1 MISVIVPVYNVEK
14 YVGKCIESI
23 LKQTYTDFE
32 LILVND
38 GSTDHSYDICCEYKK
53 KDSRIKIINKKNG
66 GLSDARNVGID
77 ASLGEYITFI
87 DSDDFISRYMFEF
100 LHNILIKNNAD
111 IAICSFLRVCENENP
126 IDKIPS
132 EMNIQLLNSEEC
144 YEAIYSSKCDEFTVA
159 WGKLYRRKLFDA
171 IRYPYGKLH
180 EDEFVT
186 YKLYSRSE
194 KVVYVPI
201 QGYYYLNR
209 EQSIMNTKF
218 STRSL
223 DRLDAYQERE
233 DFFCDIG
240 REDFAALAAQRFID
254 KSAGYFISM
263 YPEKKKYCDK
273 IENIRTISKLK
284 YARYS
289 SQFKYECLRQRIRIM
304 TFCKC
309 LPLFFLH
316 HEFIKI
322 GIRIKRGFKSMHIGD
337 EANDNAGGNRDKL

>member
-14 YVGKCIESI
+14 YVERCIESI

-38 GSTDHSYDICCEYKK
+38 GSTDRSYDICCEYKK
-53 KDSRIKIINKKNG
+53 KDSRIRLINKNNG

-77 ASLGEYITFI
+77 ESLGEYITFI
-87 DSDDFISRYMFEF
+87 DSDDFISQYMFEF
-100 LHNILIKNNAD
+100 LYNTLIKNNAD
-111 IAICSFLRVCENENP
+111 IAICSFLRVCANENP

-132 EMNIQLLNSEEC
+132 GINIQLLNSEEC

-159 WGKLYRRKLFDA
+159 WGKLYRRKLFDV

-186 YKLYSRSE
+186 YKLYAGSD

-201 QGYYYLNR
+201 QGYYYLKR
-209 EQSIMNTKF
+209 EHSIMNTKF
-218 STRSL
+218 SKRSL

-233 DFFCDIG
+233 NFFCDIG
-240 REDFAALAAQRFID
+240 REDLAALAAQRFID
-254 KSAGYFISM
+254 KAAGYFISM
-263 YPEKKKYCDK
+263 YTEKKDYCDK
-273 IENIRTISKLK
+273 MKNIRAISKLK
-284 YARYS
+284 YAHYRFGFRYEN
-289 SQFKYECLRQRIRIM
+289 FRQKIRII

-322 GIRIKRGFKSMHIGD
+322 GIRIKHVLRAHT
-337 EANDNAGGNRDKL
+337 